1 MYVDCIKHHI
11 QPSNMP
17 PRKKRENRDTD
28 DGPRKRRRA
37 VDQEEDRVVISN
49 SDEDEDFRPT
59 SSSLEERKR
68 EKESKTRSNE
78 MTEEEML
85 DLAMRLS
92 EQEANNTALRQR
104 QEEEAM
110 RKAIAESL
118 YADSPTHPHSESL
131 LADGSPTQQCQS
143 SPPEAESSIQPP
155 RRKLSYPNLG
165 VADRE
170 GAHGVGVNVGVA
182 LPETRRRGKK
192 EGSPLLDMPDL
203 SQTQKFYSQSS
214 PLSQSSTSMPL
225 SSQEEGSSLK
235 NPFGDLSAH
244 VESQDRNATENDS
257 QSQLRKKSTVPSA
270 SKLILCLHKLSQDL
284 LVDCQASGFLLRSQE
299 GPPSLTLSTKSQ
311 MSQSSQPK
319 SPTFSK
325 SPVFSRTERGAGEEP
340 GQGSPPMFSE
350 TDSGKE
356 EKEASPTFP
365 KSAMFSSSDTGE
377 EEKVASPT
385 FPRSPVFPRTDKIR
399 DQGPQSCIES
409 VSTTEDYE
417 DRDREDVKSSDS
429 SKCLPP
435 HLRTTLSL
443 NKRLMP
449 IRKTVGVA
457 DKVVDQEEREAAEE
471 DLNSEEL
478 ALALE
483 TQPMQELTS
492 NMALRWS
499 DDDEEE
505 DGPAKS
511 AHSSSTVF
519 PQEND
524 LPQPSNQGRSTNT
537 HYHRSPPHI
546 HSPCLVPKKRTHTSE
561 DSVCEEGDSQ
571 SKRIR
576 KKFTFKAMYGAPS
589 PFLPRQAAGRG
600 SQDEAQAGNPSSHQP
615 QASSSR
621 LSPPTG
627 CQGDGAG
634 VVCYYWGVPF
644 CPRGQDP
651 DAYTQVIMSQ
661 LEVYEK
667 SLKEAQRGLLRKA
680 GWGEPVLPGP
690 PERPFSR
697 RGRPKRHR
705 APRPLEEEEE
715 EEEEQGR
722 GKQQEEVVAVVED
735 DEEEGRGKQQ
745 EEVVAVVENDEEE
758 GRGKQQEEVVAVVE
772 NDEEEGRGKQQEE
785 VVAVV
790 ENYEEEGEKRERR
803 LSRWGTEEGGRRGR
817 LEWKDCQALF
827 VSTPEQEEKSPSP
840 VFHVESSQQLILPRR
855 RLGLRREERRPSQLP
870 DPLEREKEENEKRD
884 EEEEEGMGEEVVD
897 VGGLEVPETQLSDDG
912 TQNLMVTS
920 PAQPQP
926 ERQSL
931 PQIQTFLSP
940 PHRLERRVEGMEVDE
955 ERRSGPVRSPAGGD
969 VRMEMEETGEV
980 QGGVPEPAPPQ
991 SPSMDCPMCMRPF
1004 PLTEIEMHAA
1014 YCDGSTA
1021 NMEEEEMM
1029 GQESQSQVAV
1039 KSHRKRTRRG
1049 EIIGEEQPSSSGSG
1063 KAVQG
1068 EKCFLCQQLFN
1079 LRDYEKHVE
1088 DCIRNQEVSKVA
1100 SRAGQ
1105 SGDLLSALDQTEHR
1119 DSGTAKAGPCDIA
1132 FRNQHSGLIEDLG
1145 ESGGSGDIAVPGFRV
1160 STSPIRSFTSI
1171 SEATD
1176 CLIDFK
1182 RQYSSSTSSSSSSR
1196 PRQRGRKF
1204 KRKFK

>member
-1 MYVDCIKHHI
+1 
-11 QPSNMP
+11 MP
-17 PRKKRENRDTD
+17 PRKKRENRYAD

-37 VDQEEDRVVISN
+37 VDHEEDRVVISD

-59 SSSLEERKR
+59 SLEEHKR
-68 EKESKTRSNE
+68 EKESKIRSNE

-92 EQEANNTALRQR
+92 EQEASNTALRQR
-104 QEEEAM
+104 QEEETM

-118 YADSPTHPHSESL
+118 YADRHTHPHSESL
-131 LADGSPTQQCQS
+131 LVDRSPTQKCQR

-155 RRKLSYPNLG
+155 RRKLSYPNHG

-170 GAHGVGVNVGVA
+170 GAHGVGVSVGVSN
-182 LPETRRRGKK
+182 PETSRRGEK
-192 EGSPLLDMPDL
+192 EASPLLDMPDL
-203 SQTQKFYSQSS
+203 SQIQKVYSQSS
-214 PLSQSSTSMPL
+214 PLSQASTSMPL
-225 SSQEEGSSLK
+225 SSQEGSSLK
-235 NPFGDLSAH
+235 NPFGNLSAH
-244 VESQDRNATENDS
+244 VESQECKSTENE
-257 QSQLRKKSTVPSA
+257 SQLRKKSAVFPLATTVPSA

-284 LVDCQASGFLLRSQE
+284 LVDCQASGFLLCSQE
-299 GPPSLTLSTKSQ
+299 SPPSVTLSTKSQ
-311 MSQSSQPK
+311 MSQSFQPK

-325 SPVFSRTERGAGEEP
+325 SPVFSRTERTAGGDP

-377 EEKVASPT
+377 EEKAASPT
-385 FPRSPVFPRTDKIR
+385 FPGSPVFPRTDQIR
-399 DQGPQSCIES
+399 DQGPQNCIES
-409 VSTTEDYE
+409 VSTSEDHE
-417 DRDREDVKSSDS
+417 VRDREDVKSSES

-435 HLRTTLSL
+435 RLRTTLSL

-449 IRKTVGVA
+449 IRKTAGVA
-457 DKVVDQEEREAAEE
+457 DKVVDQEERQGESSQSAVNRISTPAKFAAEE

-478 ALALE
+478 TLAFE

-492 NMALRWS
+492 NMALCWS

-511 AHSSSTVF
+511 AQLPSPVF

-524 LPQPSNQGRSTNT
+524 LPQPSNQCLSTNT
-537 HYHRSPPHI
+537 NHHCSPPHI
-546 HSPCLVPKKRTHTSE
+546 HSPCLVPKKRTHISE
-561 DSVCEEGDSQ
+561 DSACEDGESQ

-576 KKFTFKAMYGAPS
+576 KKFTFKGMYGSPS

-600 SQDEAQAGNPSSHQP
+600 SQDEAQARYPSSHQP
-615 QASSSR
+615 QASSSH

-627 CQGDGAG
+627 GQGDGG

-697 RGRPKRHR
+697 RGRLKRHR
-705 APRPLEEEEE
+705 APELLEEEEE
-715 EEEEQGR
+715 EVQGVR
-722 GKQQEEVVAVVED
+722 NQQEEVVEVVED
-735 DEEEGRGKQQ
+735 DEEEG
-745 EEVVAVVENDEEE
+745 EEREWRRSQGGTEE
-758 GRGKQQEEVVAVVE
+758 G
-772 NDEEEGRGKQQEE
+772 
-785 VVAVV
+785 
-790 ENYEEEGEKRERR
+790 
-803 LSRWGTEEGGRRGR
+803 EGGRRGR
-817 LEWKDCQALF
+817 LEWKDYQSLF
-827 VSTPEQEEKSPSP
+827 VSTPEQDEKSPSP
-840 VFHVESSQQLILPRR
+840 VFHVESNQQQILPRR
-855 RLGLRREERRPSQLP
+855 SLGLRKEERRPSSLP
-870 DPLEREKEENEKRD
+870 VPLEKEKEEDEKEGEQR
-884 EEEEEGMGEEVVD
+884 EEEEIMGEEVVD
-897 VGGLEVPETQLSDDG
+897 VGGLEVPGIRNDETQLSDDG
-912 TQNLMVTS
+912 TQDLMVTN
-920 PAQPQP
+920 PARPQP

-931 PQIQTFLSP
+931 PQIQTFLSL
-940 PHRLERRVEGMEVDE
+940 PHPLEQRVEGMEVKE
-955 ERRSGPVRSPAGGD
+955 ERRSGPVRSPARGED
-969 VRMEMEETGEV
+969 VRVEMEETGEV
-980 QGGVPEPAPPQ
+980 QGGVSEPARPQ

-1004 PLTEIEMHAA
+1004 PLTEIELHAA

-1029 GQESQSQVAV
+1029 APSQSQVTV

-1049 EIIGEEQPSSSGSG
+1049 ERIGEEQPCSSGSG

-1068 EKCFLCQQLFN
+1068 EKCFLCQQLFH

-1088 DCIRNQEVSKVA
+1088 DCIRNQEVSKA
-1100 SRAGQ
+1100 ESRAGK

-1119 DSGTAKAGPCDIA
+1119 DLGTTEAGPCDAA
-1132 FRNQHSGLIEDLG
+1132 FRSQHSGLIEDLG
-1145 ESGGSGDIAVPGFRV
+1145 ESGGSGDIAVSGFRV

-1182 RQYSSSTSSSSSSR
+1182 RQYSSCTSSSSSSR

-1204 KRKFK
+1204 KFTKK

>member
-1 MYVDCIKHHI
+1 
-11 QPSNMP
+11 MP
-17 PRKKRENRDTD
+17 PRKKRENRYAD

-37 VDQEEDRVVISN
+37 VEEDRVVISD

-59 SSSLEERKR
+59 SLEEHKR
-68 EKESKTRSNE
+68 EKESKIRSNE

-92 EQEANNTALRQR
+92 EQEASNTALRQR
-104 QEEEAM
+104 QEEETM

-118 YADSPTHPHSESL
+118 YADRHTHPHSESL
-131 LADGSPTQQCQS
+131 LVDGSPTQKCQR
-143 SPPEAESSIQPP
+143 SPPEAEISIQPP
-155 RRKLSYPNLG
+155 RRKLSYPNHG

-170 GAHGVGVNVGVA
+170 GAHGVGVSVGVSN
-182 LPETRRRGKK
+182 PETSRRGKK
-192 EGSPLLDMPDL
+192 EASPLLDMPDL
-203 SQTQKFYSQSS
+203 SQTQKVYSQSS
-214 PLSQSSTSMPL
+214 ALSQASTSMPL
-225 SSQEEGSSLK
+225 SSQEGSSLK
-235 NPFGDLSAH
+235 NPFGNLSAH
-244 VESQDRNATENDS
+244 VESQECKSTENE
-257 QSQLRKKSTVPSA
+257 SQLRKKSPVFPLATTVPSA

-284 LVDCQASGFLLRSQE
+284 LVDCQASGFLLCSQE
-299 GPPSLTLSTKSQ
+299 SPPSVTLSTKSQ
-311 MSQSSQPK
+311 MSQSFQPK

-325 SPVFSRTERGAGEEP
+325 SPVFSRTERTAGVEP

-377 EEKVASPT
+377 EEKAASPT
-385 FPRSPVFPRTDKIR
+385 FPGSPVFPRTDQIR
-399 DQGPQSCIES
+399 DQGPQNCIES
-409 VSTTEDYE
+409 VSTSEDHE
-417 DRDREDVKSSDS
+417 VRDREDVKSSES

-449 IRKTVGVA
+449 IRKTAGVA
-457 DKVVDQEEREAAEE
+457 DKVVDQEERQGESSQSAVNRISTPAKFAAEE

-478 ALALE
+478 TLAFE

-511 AHSSSTVF
+511 AQLPSPVF

-524 LPQPSNQGRSTNT
+524 LPQPSNQCLSTNT
-537 HYHRSPPHI
+537 NHHCSPPHI
-546 HSPCLVPKKRTHTSE
+546 HSPCLVPKKRTHISE
-561 DSVCEEGDSQ
+561 DSACEDGESQ

-576 KKFTFKAMYGAPS
+576 KKFTFKGMYGSPS

-600 SQDEAQAGNPSSHQP
+600 SQDEAQARYPSSHQP
-615 QASSSR
+615 QASSSH

-627 CQGDGAG
+627 GQGDGG

-705 APRPLEEEEE
+705 APELLEEEEE
-715 EEEEQGR
+715 EVQGVR
-722 GKQQEEVVAVVED
+722 NQQEEVVEVEE
-735 DEEEGRGKQQ
+735 DEK
-745 EEVVAVVENDEEE
+745 
-758 GRGKQQEEVVAVVE
+758 
-772 NDEEEGRGKQQEE
+772 
-785 VVAVV
+785 
-790 ENYEEEGEKRERR
+790 EGEKRE
-803 LSRWGTEEGGRRGR
+803 
-817 LEWKDCQALF
+817 
-827 VSTPEQEEKSPSP
+827 
-840 VFHVESSQQLILPRR
+840 
-855 RLGLRREERRPSQLP
+855 
-870 DPLEREKEENEKRD
+870 
-884 EEEEEGMGEEVVD
+884 EEEIMGEEVVD
-897 VGGLEVPETQLSDDG
+897 VGGLEVPGIRNDETQLSDDG
-912 TQNLMVTS
+912 TQDLMVTN
-920 PAQPQP
+920 PARPQP

-931 PQIQTFLSP
+931 PQIQTFLSL
-940 PHRLERRVEGMEVDE
+940 PHPLEQRVEGMEVKE
-955 ERRSGPVRSPAGGD
+955 ERRSGPVRSPARGED
-969 VRMEMEETGEV
+969 VRVEMEETGEV
-980 QGGVPEPAPPQ
+980 QGGVSEPAPPQ

-1004 PLTEIEMHAA
+1004 PLTEIELHAA

-1029 GQESQSQVAV
+1029 APSQSQVTV

-1049 EIIGEEQPSSSGSG
+1049 ERIGEEQPCSSGSG

-1068 EKCFLCQQLFN
+1068 EKCFLCQQLFH

-1088 DCIRNQEVSKVA
+1088 DCIRNQEVSKAA
-1100 SRAGQ
+1100 SRAGK

-1119 DSGTAKAGPCDIA
+1119 DLGTAEAGPCDAA
-1132 FRNQHSGLIEDLG
+1132 FRSQHSGLIEDLG
-1145 ESGGSGDIAVPGFRV
+1145 ESGGSGDIAVSGFRV

-1182 RQYSSSTSSSSSSR
+1182 RQYSSCTSSSSSSR

-1204 KRKFK
+1204 NRKFKLTKK

>member
-457 DKVVDQEEREAAEE
+457 DKVVDQEEREGESSQSAVNRISTPAMFAAEE

-722 GKQQEEVVAVVED
+722 GKQ
-735 DEEEGRGKQQ
+735 
-745 EEVVAVVENDEEE
+745 
-758 GRGKQQEEVVAVVE
+758 
-772 NDEEEGRGKQQEE
+772 
-785 VVAVV
+785 
-790 ENYEEEGEKRERR
+790 
-803 LSRWGTEEGGRRGR
+803 
-817 LEWKDCQALF
+817 
-827 VSTPEQEEKSPSP
+827 QEEKSPSP